1 MSEHPRRPAP
11 LSEEDRQT
19 LSHALDQI
27 IPPDFDRGRPGAGE
41 LGLAAYVD
49 AALDAMPAVKE
60 MVVQSLAAAD
70 DLARRRS
77 GRRLSDLPHEERVA
91 VLDQLAASEHAF
103 PMPVVLHTYAGYYQ
117 HPRVLDALGLEP
129 RPPHPAGYATIEG
142 DLTLLDAVRRRA
154 RMYREG

>member
-1 MSEHPRRPAP
+1 
-11 LSEEDRQT
+11 
-19 LSHALDQI
+19 
-27 IPPDFDRGRPGAGE
+27 GRPGAGE
-41 LGLAAYVD
+41 LGLAAYID

-70 DLARRRS
+70 ALPRRRA

-117 HPRVLDALGLEP
+117 HPRVLEGLGLQA
-129 RPPHPAGYATIEG
+129 RPPPPAAHAPIEG
-142 DLTLLDAVRRRA
+142 DLTLPDAVRRRA

>member
-1 MSEHPRRPAP
+1 MSEDTRKLAP

-19 LSHALDQI
+19 LSHVLDQI
-27 IPPDFDRGRPGAGE
+27 IPPDLDRQRPGAGE

-49 AALDAMPAVKE
+49 AALDAMPVVKE

-77 GRRLSDLPHEERVA
+77 GSRLNALPLEERVA
-91 VLDQLAASEHAF
+91 VLDQLAAGEHAF
-103 PMPVVLHTYAGYYQ
+103 PPVLVLHAYAGYYQ
-117 HPRVLDALGLEP
+117 HPRVLEALGLEP
-129 RPPHPAGYATIEG
+129 RPPHPAGYPTIEG

-154 RMYREG
+154 RMYRQC